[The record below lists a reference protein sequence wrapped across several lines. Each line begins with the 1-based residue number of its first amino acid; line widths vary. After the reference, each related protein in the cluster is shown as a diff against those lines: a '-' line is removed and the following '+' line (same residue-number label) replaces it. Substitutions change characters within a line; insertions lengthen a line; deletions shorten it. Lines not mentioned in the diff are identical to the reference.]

1 MGIPQPAEEAWRCVQ
16 CCEEVD
22 DDLTVHRFGLTFCAD
37 DCFQS
42 WRATDEGRW
51 WRETVANEFDS
62 RGHPRGQTLH

>member
-1 MGIPQPAEEAWRCVQ
+1 MAIPQPAEEGWRCVQ

-42 WRATDEGRW
+42 WRMTDEGRW
-51 WRETVANEFDS
+51 WREMVSNEFDS